1 MVLKRACASAAS
13 QTTQP
18 SRIARFEARGR
29 SRAGAVRIRDAR
41 YRPSN
46 PFHELSVSFARFDER
61 SGTELVRTPWSSTR
75 THAHKTQDACTR
87 ARARACVCVY
97 DKWRHQSRFISALVP
112 CPMASTHGT
121 PSALPKSACCTC
133 DRVRSFLRA
142 AAVPWHRLQMVS
154 VCVST
159 FRL

>member
-46 PFHELSVSFARFDER
+46 PFHELSVPFARFDER
-61 SGTELVRTPWSSTR
+61 HGTELVRTPWSFIR
-75 THAHKTQDACTR
+75 AQDARRVHARTR
-87 ARARACVCVY
+87 ARARVCVY

>member
-46 PFHELSVSFARFDER
+46 PFHELSVSFARFDE
-61 SGTELVRTPWSSTR
+61 SHGTELVRTPWSFIR
-75 THAHKTQDACTR
+75 AQDARRVHACTR
-87 ARARACVCVY
+87 TRACVCVY